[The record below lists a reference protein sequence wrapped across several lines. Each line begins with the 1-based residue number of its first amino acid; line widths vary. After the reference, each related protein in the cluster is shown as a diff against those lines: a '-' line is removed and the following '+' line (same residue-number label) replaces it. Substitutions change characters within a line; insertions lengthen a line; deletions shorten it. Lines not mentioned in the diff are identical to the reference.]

1 MVSTRLAALFGA
13 LMFVFTLSAC
23 GGSDDSSSSTT
34 AAVAE
39 AAEDAMD
46 EAAETASDAM
56 DAAGEMAD
64 DAADAAGEMADDA
77 MAAAGE
83 MADDAKD
90 AAGEMAHGAMAA
102 AGEMADD
109 AKTAAGEMADDAKAA
124 AGEAMEKASGAMAA
138 AGGGEG
144 CTFDVKVGDQLA
156 FSTSSISAPASC
168 GSVTV
173 NLTHTGNLPKAAM
186 GHNWVLIPKD
196 EVEAVATAGMSAGVD
211 GNYLADGE
219 DRYIAATKII
229 GGGESDSV
237 TFSLS
242 DLDPDAEYMYICTFP
257 GHWSVMRGTFTIS

>member
-1 MVSTRLAALFGA
+1 MVSTRLAALFGVM
-13 LMFVFTLSAC
+13 MFVFALSAC
-23 GGSDDSSSSTT
+23 GGSDDSGSSAT

-39 AAEDAMD
+39 AAEDAME
-46 EAAETASDAM
+46 EAAGTASDAM

-64 DAADAAGEMADDA
+64 EAADAAGEMADDA

-83 MADDAKD
+83 MADDAM
-90 AAGEMAHGAMAA
+90 EA

-109 AKTAAGEMADDAKAA
+109 AMEAAEEVVEEATEAVAA
-124 AGEAMEKASGAMAA
+124 AT
-138 AGGGEG
+138 GGEG

-196 EVEAVATAGMSAGVD
+196 QVEAVATAGMSAGVD
-211 GNYLADGE
+211 GSYLADGE

>member
-13 LMFVFTLSAC
+13 MMFVFALSAC
-23 GGSDDSSSSTT
+23 GGSDDSSSSAT

-56 DAAGEMAD
+56 EAAGEMAD

-83 MADDAKD
+83 MADDAM
-90 AAGEMAHGAMAA
+90 EA

-109 AKTAAGEMADDAKAA
+109 AMEAAEEAVEEATEAVAA
-124 AGEAMEKASGAMAA
+124 AT
-138 AGGGEG
+138 GGEG

-196 EVEAVATAGMSAGVD
+196 QVEAVATAGMSAGVD